1 MTGRQWIAVGLIV
14 LAGLAII
21 AGVLYLVEPAKS
33 LPSVL
38 PGHVSGLTAHRWHRG
53 VAAFVVALILLIVAY
68 FVARPSRQQ
77 PAI

>member
-68 FVARPSRQQ
+68 FVARRPRQQ